1 MASTN
6 IVLFDT
12 DSRGHHADYL
22 TYLIAYHQANL
33 DVSLVVVTDER
44 LILTLQKQFANFTKN
59 LTFDG
64 IPATEIHQLHQESIF
79 KRSYQEW
86 RLFCRYAVKHQAT
99 QGLLMYF
106 DVFQVGLLFGSKPP
120 CSVAGIYFRPDFH
133 YHTIG
138 FKAKLNAFRKKG
150 MLRLILGRKVIK
162 TLFSLDK
169 TAVGIIRSF
178 ASQTN
183 VLPVSDPVQV
193 YPANYGELTAL
204 RESLGL
210 TAKRKTLLLF
220 GFLDERKGVEKVF
233 AAFKLMEKDVL
244 AQIQL
249 LLVGVIDPHYKQQI
263 ELEIQKLPASVSIKT
278 VFEEIKGEKIQRY
291 FEASDYVLALYQQH
305 VGMSQIIIRAAIS
318 QKPLLASNFGLIGE
332 LVQTKSLGK
341 TTDSADP
348 EQIATLFRQ
357 AVVAEIPVDKKSM
370 QQFAEENTDTAFA
383 KTIFDTLIF

>member
-1 MASTN
+1 MPPTN

-44 LILTLQKQFANFTKN
+44 LVLKLQKQFANSTQN

-64 IPATEIHQLHQESIF
+64 IPATEIQQLHQASIF

-86 RLFCRYAVKHQAT
+86 QLFCRYAAKYQAT

-106 DVFQVGLLFGSKPP
+106 DVFQLGLLLGSKPP
-120 CSVAGIYFRPDFH
+120 CPVAGIYFRPDFH
-133 YHTIG
+133 YKAVG
-138 FKAKLNAFRKKG
+138 FKAKLNAFRKKE

-169 TAVGIIRSF
+169 TAVGIVQAF
-178 ASQTN
+178 AKQTN

-193 YPANYGELTAL
+193 YSSNNSELTAL

-210 TAKRKTLLLF
+210 TDERKTLLLF
-220 GFLDERKGVEKVF
+220 GFLDERKGIENVLE
-233 AAFKLMEKDVL
+233 AFKLLEKEVL
-244 AQIQL
+244 AKIQL

-263 ELEIQKLPASVSIKT
+263 ESEIQKLPTEVSIKT

-291 FEASDYVLALYQQH
+291 FEVSDYVLALYQQH

-341 TTDSADP
+341 TTDSANP
-348 EQIATLFRQ
+348 EEIATLFRQ
-357 AVVAEIPVDKKSM
+357 AVVAEIPIDRKSM
-370 QQFAEENTDTAFA
+370 QQFAAENTDTAFA
-383 KTIFDTLIF
+383 KTIFDTLIS